1 MLKSITCKTLSIVKS
16 LSIIAFSSLTISY
29 VAASPSGRHLYL
41 LYSALLIP
49 ISLAGGYFKGFPV
62 YSSLSNL
69 LESQASSNDKPGQ
82 KQNSLE
88 SKRPLLEDS
97 ETSNSNL
104 ESSVYNITKS
114 DLEPD
119 YEVQTPVAHDA
130 HEISTTEETH
140 QVSTSDKD
148 SNSAHTLIS
157 DHVSKLVKYTQAAT
171 AVAGTAFL
179 IVTFGIYGDLY

>member
-1 MLKSITCKTLSIVKS
+1 M
-16 LSIIAFSSLTISY
+16 
-29 VAASPSGRHLYL
+29 
-41 LYSALLIP
+41 
-49 ISLAGGYFKGFPV
+49 GGYFKGFSV

-69 LESQASSNDKPGQ
+69 LESQASSNDKPGP

-88 SKRPLLEDS
+88 SKKPLLEDS

-119 YEVQTPVAHDA
+119 HEVQTSVAHDA
-130 HEISTTEETH
+130 DKIPSPEETH
-140 QVSTSDKD
+140 QVSTSDED

-171 AVAGTAFL
+171 AVTGTAFL